1 MITSNETIT
10 LPSGLTLTPEMQE
23 NWRQFNHENNAT
35 GTNEKQY
42 DTLRGQLP
50 HVKEILADLFT
61 KNQFV
66 KYQDIDNALPL
77 TYNTSLIIGLLKEE
91 EWLHQWS
98 KRGYYYREMNRGYH
112 VL

>member
-1 MITSNETIT
+1 MNPQTEIII
-10 LPSGLTLTPEMQE
+10 LPSGLTITPEMQE
-23 NWRQFNHENNAT
+23 NWRQFNHELNAI
-35 GTNEKQY
+35 GSNEKQY

-50 HVKEILADLFT
+50 HVKEILAELFT

-77 TYNTSLIIGLLKEE
+77 TYNTSLLIGLLREE
-91 EWLHQWS
+91 GWLHQWS
-98 KRGYYYREMNRGYH
+98 KRGYYYREMNRGDH